1 MRHDIGAAKS
11 VRIAGRLEQEI
22 KSGSIGRGERLD
34 SENRLMRRF
43 SVSRNTIR
51 KSLDILSRDGLITT
65 RNGIGSFVTY
75 SGQIID
81 SEGGWTLALA
91 AGPIEIG
98 TLLLDLSR
106 RSISANDGPIAAG
119 TDCLFV
125 DRLRFRMTDGT
136 GISLERA
143 RVPWRDGFDSVLT
156 SGLTDGS
163 LSQTLAALGLYTASG
178 EEWAGVITALA
189 KDDAALMKRSA
200 GEPMLRLRRLTRAD
214 DDSVIEYVDSI
225 LDPGHFGLHVAF

>member
-1 MRHDIGAAKS
+1 MRHAVGAAKS
-11 VRIAGRLEQEI
+11 ARIASRLEQEI

-51 KSLDILSRDGLITT
+51 KSLDILSQGGLITT
-65 RNGIGSFVTY
+65 RNGLGSFVTY

-98 TLLLDLSR
+98 TRLLDLARKSMN
-106 RSISANDGPIAAG
+106 ANDGPIAAG

-125 DRLRFRMTDGT
+125 DRLRFRMVDGR

-143 RVPWRDGFDSVLT
+143 RVPWRDGLECVLT

-163 LSQTLAALGLYTASG
+163 LSRTLAALGLRTASG
-178 EEWAGVITALA
+178 EEWADVIEALA
-189 KDDAALMKRSA
+189 DEDAMLMQRSA
-200 GEPMLRLRRLTRAD
+200 GKPMLRLRRLTRAA

-225 LDPGHFGLHVAF
+225 LDPGHFGLHMAF